1 MRFCQGQT
9 ALICEKPL
17 IMPWKMH
24 LFLLGLA
31 ALCLS
36 ALSTTKTKATPSLR
50 YLDTGQETR
59 LLADPDGITADTTFA
74 IASVG
79 KTMTAVA
86 ILRRVAQG
94 TLRLDDPVSDWVNAD
109 ITNGLGG
116 LDDITLRHLLTMT
129 SGLPDY
135 YTDAYL
141 QDVLEDPSLQS
152 AEIALSYAFDEE
164 VMFDPGSDFDYSN
177 TNYVLLGMILEKAT
191 GLTYAQALQRDVFT
205 PARMT
210 NSFVFGSQTLP
221 TSFATAPDT
230 VRGYYEG
237 AGFGDGGVISTGRD
251 VAQFYRALFLDQT
264 LLPSDLLA
272 DMTTDP
278 IGKGYSMGIELDGDV
293 VGHSGGDLGFS
304 SDVRLHLSTGSIAVM
319 LVAEEDADT
328 VWTDDQM
335 PD

>member
-1 MRFCQGQT
+1 MS
-9 ALICEKPL
+9 LITP
-17 IMPWKMH
+17 
-24 LFLLGLA
+24 LFLIGLA
-31 ALCLS
+31 ALSLFAAS
-36 ALSTTKTKATPSLR
+36 ETRADNAPSLR

-59 LLADPDGITADTTFA
+59 LLAEPDGITADTTFA

-86 ILRRVAQG
+86 ILRRVAQSA
-94 TLRLDDPVSDWVNAD
+94 LRLDDPVSNWVDAD
-109 ITNGLGG
+109 ITDGLGG

-177 TNYVLLGMILEKAT
+177 TNYVLLGMILEKDT
-191 GLTYAQALQRDVFT
+191 GLTYAQALHRIVFK

-210 NSFVFGSQTLP
+210 NSIVFGSQTLP
-221 TSFATAPDT
+221 VSFAPGPDA
-230 VRGYYEG
+230 VRAYYQG

-264 LLPSDLLA
+264 LLPPDLLA
-272 DMTTDP
+272 AMTTAP
-278 IGKGYSMGIELDGDV
+278 LGQGYGMGIELDGDV

-304 SDVRLHLSTGSIAVM
+304 SDVRLHLSTGTVAVM
-319 LVAEEDADT
+319 LVADEDADT
-328 VWTDDQM
+328 GWTDDQM